1 MIVFDLKCGA
11 GHVFEAWF
19 DTSDDYESQRRRK
32 LIACPLCGDEHI
44 DKALMAPNLPA
55 KANSREAHQPVA
67 APGDKSPEDVKAM
80 LRAMADMQR
89 QIEDKADYVGEQFVQ
104 EARAIHQ
111 GEADD
116 RPIYGEASLDDA
128 RALHEEGVPVMPLPF
143 RSKRRRTDA

>member
-1 MIVFDLKCGA
+1 MIVFDLKCSA

-32 LIACPLCGDEHI
+32 LIACPLCGDERI

-55 KANSREAHQPVA
+55 KANSRADQRPVA
-67 APGDKSPEDVKAM
+67 ASGDKSPDEVKAM
-80 LRAMADMQR
+80 LRAMADMQK
-89 QIEDKADYVGEQFVQ
+89 QIEARADYVGEQFAD

-116 RPIYGEASLDDA
+116 RPIYGEASPDDA
-128 RALHEEGVPVMPLPF
+128 KALHEEGIEFHPLPF
-143 RSKRRRTDA
+143 VPDDRN